1 MSKEL
6 RAKSH
11 KKKQGTQRNERR
23 AKVIA
28 LTALHNLLYTYC
40 YLLSAT
46 CLVLIVLCSLLI
58 FIGGCGSQKY
68 YLRQGVDIKNIK
80 TIAVFPLEN
89 LTSDDYAG
97 EKIRN
102 IIITELL
109 SKQINVVEPGE
120 VTNLLKEMKIKSLK
134 LLKVEDMQNIGK
146 TLGADAIIVGAV
158 EAFGISRGVSVNYPE
173 VTVNLRLIETTSGQV
188 IWSIRHTSGGPDFW
202 MRHFGSEGPSLSET
216 ARKVVKEAIATIF

>member
-1 MSKEL
+1 MFTEL
-6 RAKSH
+6 ILFA
-11 KKKQGTQRNERR
+11 QFTGFTQF
-23 AKVIA
+23 
-28 LTALHNLLYTYC
+28 T
-40 YLLSAT
+40 LSARFIRSSFNA
-46 CLVLIVLCSLLI
+46 LQLGQLNKLSKQVKLSVLLFTMCFLLI
-58 FIGGCGSQKY
+58 FINGCVSRKY

-109 SKQINVVEPGE
+109 SRQINVVEPGE
-120 VTNLLKEMKIKSLK
+120 VTNLLREMKIKSLK

-146 TLGADAIIVGAV
+146 TLSADAIMVGAV

-173 VTVNLRLIETTSGQV
+173 VTVNLRLIETLSGQV

-202 MRHFGSEGPSLSET
+202 MRHFGSEGRSLSET
-216 ARKVVKEAIATIF
+216 ARKVVEEAIATLL